1 MRCSKQAWKIQFL
14 LRQRCRSF
22 TLYNAHV
29 YVYVR
34 AIDIHK
40 ILRHKC
46 ATSPLNSYFDS
57 KDPRATTR
65 DLSRNENSFPAGF
78 SYLAYKSPSVFSLLP
93 SLPLLSP
100 SSPPSLRIDPERF
113 ELFQSGPVKYAI
125 VTFVK
130 NKNRELKLSRNYWQ
144 LYEKCKKK
152 LWQVSLPLV
161 VAQKKQIPPIFL
173 YTICLNYVNLIKIH
187 LRITHVTSIILHYID
202 IMYE

>member
-130 NKNRELKLSRNYWQ
+130 NKNRELKLSRNYMAIIRKVQ
-144 LYEKCKKK
+144 EETLATSFTTISRCSKKANTT
-152 LWQVSLPLV
+152 VSRFFYIRFV
-161 VAQKKQIPPIFL
+161 WI
-173 YTICLNYVNLIKIH
+173 TLI
-187 LRITHVTSIILHYID
+187 
-202 IMYE
+202 